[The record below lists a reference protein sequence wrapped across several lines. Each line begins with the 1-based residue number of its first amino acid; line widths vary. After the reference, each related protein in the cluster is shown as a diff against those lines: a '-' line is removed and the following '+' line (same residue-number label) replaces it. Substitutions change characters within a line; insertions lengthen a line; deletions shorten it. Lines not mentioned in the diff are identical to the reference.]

1 MRLTRAARLLAG
13 MVTLVL
19 ATTLVAPSAAQAGPK
34 DRKRTVDRS
43 ISQLKED
50 LEDTSADLARAYLR
64 LKTIQKQLPGAR
76 AALVAAQRE
85 VTEATAKDAEV
96 GRRLAVSKANEQKAM
111 DQLATN
117 AAKSEETTSTL
128 GGIARQAYQT
138 SGLGE
143 LSVALE
149 ATSVQDLADRMVL
162 ADTAMRIQGDALA
175 ELQAIAAETAAT
187 KARLVAVR
195 QQTAVLKKQAEASL
209 ARAQQAQRAAAAA
222 KARVDALLADQTK
235 QVRHIEARKAAERK
249 RLANLQAEQRKL
261 QRQLAELA
269 RKARLRAARQHR
281 TSSAG
286 TSTNGY
292 LSRPVDGGWISSEF
306 GMRYHPILHY
316 WRLHAGMD
324 FAVPCGTPVHAAAGG
339 TIVSAGWAGGYGN
352 RIVIDNGYARG
363 VGLSTTYNHLSRIV
377 QHGGHVNRGE
387 LIGYSGTTGSSTGC
401 HLHFETY
408 ENGVPKNPRRWL

>member
-13 MVTLVL
+13 VVTLVL
-19 ATTLVAPSAAQAGPK
+19 TTTLVAPAAQAGPK

-50 LEDTSADLARAYLR
+50 LEGTSADLTRAYLR
-64 LKTIQKQLPGAR
+64 LKAIQKQLPGAR
-76 AALVAAQRE
+76 AALVAAQRD
-85 VTEATAKDAEV
+85 VAVATAKDAEV
-96 GRRLAVSKANEQKAM
+96 GRRLAVSKANEQKAL
-111 DQLATN
+111 DQLAANST
-117 AAKSEETTSTL
+117 KSEETTSTL

-249 RLANLQAEQRKL
+249 RLAKLQTEQRKL

-269 RKARLRAARQHR
+269 RQARLRAARQHR
-281 TSSAG
+281 TSNAG

-363 VGLSTTYNHLSRIV
+363 VGLSTTYNHLSRIL

-408 ENGVPKNPRRWL
+408 ENGVPKNPRRWF

>member
-1 MRLTRAARLLAG
+1 MRLTRTTRLIAG
-13 MVTLVL
+13 TVVLVL
-19 ATTLVAPSAAQAGPK
+19 ASTLAAPAAQAGPK

-43 ISQLKED
+43 ISKLQDD
-50 LEDTSADLARAYLR
+50 LEGTSADLARAYLR
-64 LKTIQKQLPGAR
+64 LKQIQKQLPGAR
-76 AALVAAQRE
+76 AKLVAAQRE
-85 VTEATAKDAEV
+85 VADAQAKDAEI
-96 GRRLAVSKANEQKAM
+96 GRRLALAQANEQKAL
-111 DQLATN
+111 DQLAAN
-117 AAKSEETTSTL
+117 ATKSEQTTSTL

-138 SGLGE
+138 AGLGE
-143 LSVALE
+143 LSVALQ
-149 ATSVQDLADRMVL
+149 ATSMQDLADRMVL
-162 ADTAMRIQGDALA
+162 ADTAMRMQGDALA
-175 ELQAIAAETAAT
+175 ELQAIAADTAAT

-195 QQTAVLKKQAEASL
+195 QQTAALKKQAEASL
-209 ARAQQAQRAAAAA
+209 ARAQAAERAAAAA

-235 QVRHIEARKAAERK
+235 QVAHIESRKAAERK
-249 RLANLQAEQRKL
+249 RLAELQREQRAL

-269 RKARLRAARQHR
+269 RRARERAARQHHV
-281 TSSAG
+281 SQAG

-306 GMRYHPILHY
+306 GNRYHPILHY

-339 TIVSAGWAGGYGN
+339 TIVSTGWAGGYGN
-352 RIVIDNGYARG
+352 RIVIDNGYQRG

-408 ENGVPKNPRRWL
+408 ENGVPRNPRRWL

>member
-1 MRLTRAARLLAG
+1 MRLTGAARPLAG
-13 MVTLVL
+13 VITLLMAV
-19 ATTLVAPSAAQAGPK
+19 TLVAPAAQAGPK

-43 ISQLKED
+43 ISQLKEA
-50 LEDTSADLARAYLR
+50 LEDTSADLTRAYLR
-64 LKTIQKQLPGAR
+64 LKAIQKQLPGAR
-76 AALVAAQRE
+76 AALVAAQRD
-85 VTEATAKDAEV
+85 VADARAKDAEV
-96 GRRLAVSKANEQKAM
+96 GRRLAVSQANEQKAL
-111 DQLATN
+111 DELAAN
-117 AAKSEETTSTL
+117 AAKSKETTSTL

-175 ELQAIAAETAAT
+175 QLESIAAETAAT

-209 ARAQQAQRAAAAA
+209 ARATKAEQAAAAA
-222 KARVDALLADQTK
+222 KARVDALLADQTR
-235 QVRHIEARKAAERK
+235 QVAHIEARKAAERK
-249 RLANLQAEQRKL
+249 RLASLQAEQRKL

-281 TSSAG
+281 ISRAG

-306 GMRYHPILHY
+306 GNRYHPILHY

-324 FAVPCGTPVHAAAGG
+324 FAVACGTPVHAAAGG
-339 TIVSAGWAGGYGN
+339 TVVSAGWAGGYGQ
-352 RIVIDNGYARG
+352 RVVIDNGYQRG
-363 VGLSTTYNHLSRIV
+363 VGLSTTYNHLSHIV

>member
-1 MRLTRAARLLAG
+1 MRLTGAIRPLAG
-13 MVTLVL
+13 VITLVL
-19 ATTLVAPSAAQAGPK
+19 AMTLVAPAAQAGPK

-43 ISQLKED
+43 ISQLQED

-76 AALVAAQRE
+76 AAVVAAQRD
-85 VTEATAKDAEV
+85 VTEAKAKDAEI
-96 GRRLAVSKANEQKAM
+96 GRRLAVSQANEQKAL
-111 DQLATN
+111 DQLTAN
-117 AAKSEETTSTL
+117 AMKSKETTSTL

-149 ATSVQDLADRMVL
+149 ATSIQDLADRMVL

-175 ELQAIAAETAAT
+175 DLEAMAAETAAT

-209 ARAQQAQRAAAAA
+209 ARAKKAEQVAAAA

-235 QVRHIEARKAAERK
+235 QVAHIEARKGAERK
-249 RLANLQAEQRKL
+249 RLAALQVEQRKL

-269 RKARLRAARQHR
+269 RLARLRAARQHR
-281 TSSAG
+281 TSRAG
-286 TSTNGY
+286 TSTSGY
-292 LSRPVDGGWISSEF
+292 LSRPVNGGWISSEF

-316 WRLHAGMD
+316 WRLHAGID
-324 FAVPCGTPVHAAAGG
+324 FAVACGTPVHAAADG
-339 TIVSAGWAGGYGN
+339 TVVSAGWAGGYGL
-352 RIVIDNGYARG
+352 RVVIDNGYQRG

-377 QHGGHVNRGE
+377 AHGGHVNRGE
-387 LIGYSGTTGSSTGC
+387 LIAYSGTTGSSTGC

>member
-1 MRLTRAARLLAG
+1 MRPMRAARVLAG
-13 MVTLVL
+13 VVTLVM
-19 ATTLVAPSAAQAGPK
+19 TLTVVAPAAQAGPK
-34 DRKRTVDRS
+34 DRKRTVDHS
-43 ISQLKED
+43 ISQLKEV
-50 LEDTSADLARAYLR
+50 LEGTSADLTQAYLR
-64 LKTIQKQLPGAR
+64 LKAIQKQLPAAR

-85 VTEATAKDAEV
+85 VAEARAKDAEV
-96 GRRLAVSKANEQKAM
+96 GRRLAVSKANEQKAL
-111 DQLATN
+111 DELAAN
-117 AAKSEETTSTL
+117 ASKSEETTSTL
-128 GGIARQAYQT
+128 GGIARQAYQS

-175 ELQAIAAETAAT
+175 ELESIAAETAAT

-209 ARAQQAQRAAAAA
+209 ARATKAQQAAAAA
-222 KARVDALLADQTK
+222 KARVDALLAEQTK
-235 QVRHIEARKAAERK
+235 QVAHIEARKAAERA
-249 RLANLQAEQRKL
+249 RLAALQVQQRKL
-261 QRQLAELA
+261 ERQLAELA
-269 RKARLRAARQHR
+269 RQARLRAARQHR
-281 TSSAG
+281 ISRARTSSK
-286 TSTNGY
+286 GY
-292 LSRPVDGGWISSEF
+292 LSPPVDGGWISSEF

-324 FAVPCGTPVHAAAGG
+324 FAVACGTPVHAAAGG
-339 TIVSAGWAGGYGN
+339 TVVSAGWAGGYGQ
-352 RIVIDNGYARG
+352 RVVIDNGYERG

-377 QHGGHVNRGE
+377 AYGGHVNRGE

-408 ENGVPKNPRRWL
+408 ENGVPQNPRRWF

>member
-1 MRLTRAARLLAG
+1 MRLTRAARLIAG
-13 MVTLVL
+13 VVTLVL
-19 ATTLVAPSAAQAGPK
+19 ATALVAPAAQAGPK

-43 ISQLKED
+43 ISQLQED

-64 LKTIQKQLPGAR
+64 LKAIQKQLPGAR
-76 AALVAAQRE
+76 AALVAAQRD
-85 VTEATAKDAEV
+85 VADATAEDAEV
-96 GRRLAVSKANEQKAM
+96 GRRLAVSKANEQKAL
-111 DQLATN
+111 DELATN

-175 ELQAIAAETAAT
+175 DLQAIAAETAAT

-249 RLANLQAEQRKL
+249 RLAGLQAEQRKL

-269 RKARLRAARQHR
+269 RQARLRAAREHR
-281 TSSAG
+281 TSSPG

-292 LSRPVDGGWISSEF
+292 LSRPVNGGWISSEF

-339 TIVSAGWAGGYGN
+339 TVVSAGWAGGYGQ
-352 RIVIDNGYARG
+352 RIVIDHGYVRG
-363 VGLSTTYNHLSRIV
+363 VGLSTTYNHLSRIIA
-377 QHGGHVNRGE
+377 HGGHVSRGE

-408 ENGVPKNPRRWL
+408 ENGVPRNPRRWL

>member
-1 MRLTRAARLLAG
+1 MRLTAAVRLVAG
-13 MVTLVL
+13 AVTLVL
-19 ATTLVAPSAAQAGPK
+19 ATTLVAPAAQAGPK

-43 ISQLKED
+43 ISQLQED
-50 LEDTSADLARAYLR
+50 LEDTSADLARAYVR
-64 LKTIQKQLPGAR
+64 LTTIRKQLPGAR
-76 AALVAAQRE
+76 AALAAAERDVA
-85 VTEATAKDAEV
+85 EARAKDAEV
-96 GRRLAVSKANEQKAM
+96 GRQLAVSQANEQKAL
-111 DQLATN
+111 DQLASN
-117 AAKSEETTSTL
+117 ATKSQETTSTL

-143 LSVALE
+143 LSVALD

-209 ARAQQAQRAAAAA
+209 ARATAAQRAAAAA

-249 RLANLQAEQRKL
+249 RLAALQVQQRKL

-269 RKARLRAARQHR
+269 RQARLRAARQHR
-281 TSSAG
+281 AG
-286 TSTNGY
+286 QAGQSTNGY
-292 LSRPVDGGWISSEF
+292 LSRPVNGGWISSEF
-306 GMRYHPILHY
+306 GMRFHPILHY

-339 TIVSAGWAGGYGN
+339 TVVSAGWAGGYGQ
-352 RIVIDNGYARG
+352 RVVINNGWQRG

-377 QHGGHVNRGE
+377 AHGGHVNRGE

-408 ENGVPKNPRRWL
+408 ENGVPENPRRWL

>member
-1 MRLTRAARLLAG
+1 MRLTRATRPLAG
-13 MVTLVL
+13 VITLVL
-19 ATTLVAPSAAQAGPK
+19 AMTLVAPAAQAGPK
-34 DRKRTVDRS
+34 DRKRNVDRS
-43 ISQLKED
+43 ISQLQED

-76 AALVAAQRE
+76 AALVAAQRD
-85 VTEATAKDAEV
+85 VAEAKAKDAEI
-96 GRRLAVSKANEQKAM
+96 GRRLAVSQANEQKAL
-111 DQLATN
+111 DQLTANAT
-117 AAKSEETTSTL
+117 KSKETTSTL

-149 ATSVQDLADRMVL
+149 ATSIQDLADRMVL

-175 ELQAIAAETAAT
+175 DLQAIAAETAAT

-209 ARAQQAQRAAAAA
+209 ARATKAEQAAAAA
-222 KARVDALLADQTK
+222 KARVDALLADQKK
-235 QVRHIEARKAAERK
+235 QVAHIEARKTAERR
-249 RLANLQAEQRKL
+249 RLAVLQVEQRKL

-269 RKARLRAARQHR
+269 RRARLRAARQHR
-281 TSSAG
+281 TSRPG

-292 LSRPVDGGWISSEF
+292 LSRPVNGGWISSEF

-324 FAVPCGTPVHAAAGG
+324 FAVACGTPVHAAAGG
-339 TIVSAGWAGGYGN
+339 TVVSAGWAGGYGQ
-352 RIVIDNGYARG
+352 RVVIDNGYQRG

-377 QHGGHVNRGE
+377 TYGGHVNRGE

-408 ENGVPKNPRRWL
+408 ENGVPVNPRRWL

>member
-1 MRLTRAARLLAG
+1 MRLTRTTRLIAG
-13 MVTLVL
+13 TVVLVL
-19 ATTLVAPSAAQAGPK
+19 ASTLAAPAAQAGPK

-43 ISQLKED
+43 ISKLQDD
-50 LEDTSADLARAYLR
+50 LEGTSADLARAYLR
-64 LKTIQKQLPGAR
+64 LKQIQKQLPGAR
-76 AALVAAQRE
+76 AKLVAAQRE
-85 VTEATAKDAEV
+85 VADAQAKDAEI
-96 GRRLAVSKANEQKAM
+96 GRRLALAQANEQKAL
-111 DQLATN
+111 DQLAAN
-117 AAKSEETTSTL
+117 ATKSEQTTSTL

-138 SGLGE
+138 AGLGE
-143 LSVALE
+143 LSVALQ
-149 ATSVQDLADRMVL
+149 ATSMQDLADRMVL
-162 ADTAMRIQGDALA
+162 ADTAMRMQGDALA
-175 ELQAIAAETAAT
+175 ELQAIAADTAAT

-195 QQTAVLKKQAEASL
+195 QQTAALKKQAEASL
-209 ARAQQAQRAAAAA
+209 ARAQAAERAAAAA

-235 QVRHIEARKAAERK
+235 QVAHIESRKAAERK
-249 RLANLQAEQRKL
+249 RLAALQREQRAL

-269 RKARLRAARQHR
+269 RRARERAARQHQV
-281 TSSAG
+281 SQAG

-306 GMRYHPILHY
+306 GNRYHPILHY

-339 TIVSAGWAGGYGN
+339 TIVSTGWAGGYGN
-352 RIVIDNGYARG
+352 RIVIDNGYQRG

-408 ENGVPKNPRRWL
+408 ENGVPRNPRRWL

>member
-1 MRLTRAARLLAG
+1 MRLTRAARLIASS
-13 MVTLVL
+13 VALVL
-19 ATTLVAPSAAQAGPK
+19 ATTLVAPATAQAGPK
-34 DRKRTVDRS
+34 DRKRKVDHS
-43 ISQLKED
+43 ISQLQDD
-50 LEDTSADLARAYLR
+50 LEDTSADLTRAYLR
-64 LKTIQKQLPGAR
+64 LKSIQKQLPGAR
-76 AALVAAQRE
+76 ATLVAAQRE
-85 VTEATAKDAEV
+85 VADAKAKDAEV
-96 GRRLAVSKANEQKAM
+96 GRKLAVAQANEQKAL
-111 DQLATN
+111 DQLAAN
-117 AAKSEETTSTL
+117 ASKSKETTSTL

-138 SGLGE
+138 AGLGE

-162 ADTAMRIQGDALA
+162 ADTAMRMQGDALA
-175 ELQAIAAETAAT
+175 DLQAIAADTAAT

-195 QQTAVLKKQAEASL
+195 QQTAALKKQAEASL
-209 ARAQQAQRAAAAA
+209 ARAQAAERAAAAA
-222 KARVDALLADQTK
+222 KAKVDALLADQKK
-235 QVRHIEARKAAERK
+235 QVAHIESRKAAERK
-249 RLANLQAEQRKL
+249 RLAALQREQRAL

-269 RKARLRAARQHR
+269 RQARERARRQHR
-281 TSSAG
+281 TNTGG

-292 LSRPVDGGWISSEF
+292 LSRPVNGGWISSEF

-324 FAVPCGTPVHAAAGG
+324 FAVACGTPVHAAAGG
-339 TIVSAGWAGGYGN
+339 TIVSAGWGGGYGN
-352 RIVIDNGYARG
+352 RVVIDNGYQRG

-408 ENGVPKNPRRWL
+408 ENGVPKDPRRWL

>member
-1 MRLTRAARLLAG
+1 MRSTRAARLLAG
-13 MVTLVL
+13 VVTLVL
-19 ATTLVAPSAAQAGPK
+19 ATTLVAPVAQAGPK

-76 AALVAAQRE
+76 AALVAAQRD
-85 VTEATAKDAEV
+85 VAEATAKDAEV
-96 GRRLAVSKANEQKAM
+96 GRQLAVSKANEQKAL
-111 DQLATN
+111 DQLASN
-117 AAKSEETTSTL
+117 AAKSEQTTSTI

-195 QQTAVLKKQAEASL
+195 QQTAVLKKQAEATL
-209 ARAQQAQRAAAAA
+209 ARAQQAQKAAAAA
-222 KARVDALLADQTK
+222 KARVDALLADQTA
-235 QVRHIEARKAAERK
+235 QVRHIEARKEAERK
-249 RLANLQAEQRKL
+249 RLAKLQAEQRKL

-269 RKARLRAARQHR
+269 RLARLRAARQHR
-281 TSSAG
+281 SNAG
-286 TSTNGY
+286 VSTNGY
-292 LSRPVDGGWISSEF
+292 LSEPVDGGWISSEF

-352 RIVIDNGYARG
+352 RIVINNGYARG
-363 VGLSTTYNHLSRIV
+363 VGLATTYNHLSRIV

-408 ENGVPKNPRRWL
+408 ENGVPKNPRRWF